1 MPKVKQYSAA
11 WLSGNAPGRQL
22 FEPSADSIR
31 YRALSPSFASKKQ
44 QQQQQQQQSG
54 GPRRT
59 IARRGTEI
67 FVAVGRE
74 IRWADLIYLRDD
86 WVAKQPRERGVRVKR
101 EEDSLSP
108 FDGESGLDS
117 AAGFRTLKTPV
128 ADDIRQLVIS
138 PDSSL
143 LAILTTHTVHICVLP
158 DSSHLT
164 AKDTSPMRPSIF
176 TLGPTTH
183 VTSRS
188 PIASA
193 VWHPL
198 GVKGS
203 CIVTVTTDAI
213 VRLWELSPT
222 DRWTYDLP
230 TTSIDL
236 KRLADGTNLDQD
248 FAPAGATNKSFSP
261 DSFEMEVAAAT
272 FPSRGSGGW
281 SPMTLWVAMREGDV
295 YALCPLLP
303 KRWAPPPTLIPSLSV
318 SVVTTVAAIEDD
330 ARVDDREKLLAQQQL
345 QWMAELDAQE
355 PQVLD
360 TGHGERLVEVY
371 SRPQRPGAIPRL
383 QGPFDLVAD
392 PQSSDDLDVMITDV
406 LVIGNKTETDRLMM
420 GEEDEGLDLDLGES
434 DEQGLSLTIVCLVS
448 TSGQVRVYLDTDGV
462 QAQWLP
468 PKSSKPRPPGPATEP
483 PRLLA
488 LQAID
493 TMTPVEV
500 SDEAW
505 PVFSTDVTS
514 RYSFFVTHHA
524 AITCLSLTS
533 WIFRLEGE
541 LDGDHEAGADF
552 RIGLLAKAQSGR
564 DRIYGQSAA
573 DVSVP
578 LAGCVAMRDP
588 DLGYFVLS
596 ATPYDA
602 VALTLET
609 PETEAAPASRFME
622 ASLSPEASI
631 MAPLEFYEPRP
642 AFNPP
647 YAFAQES
654 ALPTLLERLKSSRH
668 KTAMSQEVK
677 LSPLT
682 LQIMTEAHRVLS
694 EETYKLGVAAAELF
708 RRCDLLQT
716 EVSQQVGKAA
726 EVMRKIDA
734 MSGGGGGDGDGDDDD
749 DDGESDRVA
758 YDRRIVEA
766 QERRNRLTERM
777 DGLRKLLHRAAA
789 PDLSIKER
797 AWSEEVRSLSSSVL
811 GDSSD
816 SSSSTTTTTT
826 ITTTAAAAA
835 AATSDRRQPW
845 RRFDEASGLRT
856 QLATDAA
863 HLAKDVAG
871 QQTPPADKA
880 TTAAASDLGIPKEV
894 RRKKMQLVQGMLAR
908 ESALVE
914 ALAARLERLQ
924 TGI

>member
-44 QQQQQQQQSG
+44 QQQQQQSG

-74 IRWADLIYLRDD
+74 IRWADLVYLRDD
-86 WVAKQPRERGVRVKR
+86 WVAKQPRARGVRVKR
-101 EEDSLSP
+101 EDSLSP
-108 FDGESGLDS
+108 FDGETGLDS

-164 AKDTSPMRPSIF
+164 ANDTSPMRPSIF

-203 CIVTVTTDAI
+203 CIVTVTTDAV

-236 KRLADGTNLDQD
+236 KRLADGTTLDQD

-261 DSFEMEVAAAT
+261 DSFEMEVAAAS

-355 PQVLD
+355 PQVID
-360 TGHGERLVEVY
+360 SGPGERLVEVY
-371 SRPQRPGAIPRL
+371 TRPQRPGAIPRL
-383 QGPFDLVAD
+383 QGPFELVAD
-392 PQSSDDLDVMITDV
+392 PQSSDDLDVTITDV
-406 LVIGNKTETDRLMM
+406 LVIGSKTETDRLMM
-420 GEEDEGLDLDLGES
+420 GEEDDGLDLDLGES
-434 DEQGLSLTIVCLVS
+434 DGQGLSLTIVCLVS

-468 PKSSKPRPPGPATEP
+468 PKSSKPRPPGPPTEAS
-483 PRLLA
+483 RLLA

-500 SDEAW
+500 SEEAW

-541 LDGDHEAGADF
+541 LEGNHEAGADF

-564 DRIYGQSAA
+564 DRIYGQPAA

-609 PETEAAPASRFME
+609 PETEAGPSSRFME

-631 MAPLEFYEPRP
+631 MTPLDFYEPRP

-647 YAFAQES
+647 YAFGQES

-668 KTAMSQEVK
+668 KTTMSQEVK

-682 LQIMTEAHRVLS
+682 LQMMTEAHRVLS
-694 EETYKLGVAAAELF
+694 DETYKLGVAAAELF
-708 RRCDLLQT
+708 RRCELLQT
-716 EVSQQVGKAA
+716 EVGQQVGKAA
-726 EVMRKIDA
+726 EVRAKIEA
-734 MSGGGGGDGDGDDDD
+734 LSGGDDGDEDEDR
-749 DDGESDRVA
+749 ESDRVA
-758 YDRRIVEA
+758 YDRRIAEA
-766 QERRNRLTERM
+766 RGRRERLGERM
-777 DGLRKLLHRAAA
+777 DGLRKVLHRAAA

-797 AWSEEVRSLSSSVL
+797 AWADEVRSLSSSVL
-811 GDSSD
+811 GDSSLSS
-816 SSSSTTTTTT
+816 SSSSTTTA
-826 ITTTAAAAA
+826 AAAAA

-845 RRFDEASGLRT
+845 RRFDEASGLKT
-856 QLATDAA
+856 QLTTDAA
-863 HLAKDVAG
+863 HLAKEVAADQH
-871 QQTPPADKA
+871 QQQPSPANKA
-880 TTAAASDLGIPKEV
+880 GAPATAATASDLRIPKEV
-894 RRKKMQLVQGMLAR
+894 RRKKMQLVQGLLAR

-914 ALAARLERLQ
+914 ALTARLERLQ
-924 TGI
+924 TGV